1 MIDKKN
7 IKDINVTSYEW
18 NNAKCDKYDYMI
30 AAFCGGIAG
39 LVDVFFVGDPLNS
52 VLGKNVDKAA
62 DGFVKKAAQ
71 FFWKNDQRTTGKS
84 KKMPESLEQCISYLE
99 QAFPVNYDA
108 RYAKDLDVEEGVLK
122 GMRPGNHHLLSLAHS
137 PDPIGLIFSI
147 IDQFMGYA
155 SFVDNGKIIHVIPKK
170 TSNAIP
176 YLQGTNLISML
187 FCGFVNWIGHII
199 SDFVGS
205 SNTRSAGKTG
215 RGAGIPIPFYEL
227 FLLCDF
233 GNFDGKTLAE
243 TMVEVFEEGYDARFG
258 ITMAIPVVMNELMIK
273 VIWMIRQKFIRGKTW
288 KESIPTQKH
297 ADLRIMLIVGD
308 ATLCVIDGTEAAIQ
322 GISKGNIVS
331 FICHLN
337 LVGWTRLILL
347 VLKEL
352 RIRLGSVMGDIVNRF
367 FNEMMEEILTP
378 AEKQRIRDFY
388 SRLNAYDQQLAILF
402 SEFVAQIEKEYRELY
417 AEIDATFDE
426 QKSIEERADHSV
438 KLAQISGVSDDRIV
452 KSISELDDLFG

>member
-1 MIDKKN
+1 MIDETKITN
-7 IKDINVTSYEW
+7 INVTPYEW
-18 NNAKCDKYDYMI
+18 SNAKCDKYDYII

-39 LVDVFFVGDPLNS
+39 LIDVFFVGDPLS
-52 VLGKNVDKAA
+52 SILGKNVDKAA

-71 FFWKNDQRTTGKS
+71 FFWKNDQRTSGKS
-84 KKMPESLEQCISYLE
+84 RKMPDSLEQCISYLE
-99 QAFPVNYDA
+99 QAFPVKYDA

-122 GMRPGNHHLLSLAHS
+122 GMSTRNHHLLSLAHS

-155 SFVDNGKIIHVIPKK
+155 SFVNNGKIIHVIPTKSSK
-170 TSNAIP
+170 AIP
-176 YLQGTNLISML
+176 YMQGTNFISML
-187 FCGFVNWIGHII
+187 FCGFLNWVGHLI
-199 SDFVGS
+199 SDLVGS
-205 SNTRSAGKTG
+205 SSTRKAGKTG

-227 FLLCDF
+227 FLMCDF
-233 GNFDGKTLAE
+233 GNFDGETLAD
-243 TMVEVFEEGYDARFG
+243 TMIDVFEKGYDARFG

-273 VIWMIRQKFIRGKTW
+273 AIWTIRQKFIRGKTW
-288 KESIPTQKH
+288 KESMPTPKH

-337 LVGWTRLILL
+337 LIGWTRLIML

-352 RIRLGSVMGDIVNRF
+352 RIRFGSVIGDIVNRF

-378 AEKQRIRDFY
+378 VEKQKIRDFY
-388 SRLNAYDQQLAILF
+388 SRLNAYDQQLAVLF
-402 SEFVAQIEKEYRELY
+402 SEFVAQIEREYQELY
-417 AEIDATFDE
+417 IEIDATFDE
-426 QKSIEERADHSV
+426 YKSIEERAEHSV
-438 KLAQISGVSDDRIV
+438 KLAQISGVTDDRIV